1 MFVTG
6 SVTAAGA
13 ASIALQQAT
22 AARPFATNGTALPQH
37 FLGTGATCTDQHQ
50 QISSLGGTL
59 GGTYVAPLQYLWVVE
74 ASIVYA

>member
-13 ASIALQQAT
+13 ASIAVQQAT

-37 FLGTGATCTDQHQ
+37 LSGTGATCTNQHQ
-50 QISSLGGTL
+50 QISSLGGAYM
-59 GGTYVAPLQYLWVVE
+59 YVTSLQKYT
-74 ASIVYA
+74 